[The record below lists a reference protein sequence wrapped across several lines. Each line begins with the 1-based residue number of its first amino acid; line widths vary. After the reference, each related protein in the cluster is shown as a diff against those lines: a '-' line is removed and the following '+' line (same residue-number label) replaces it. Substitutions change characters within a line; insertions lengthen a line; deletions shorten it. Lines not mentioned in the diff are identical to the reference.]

1 MLCNI
6 VMNNLTISLVVLHK
20 TRDPKKFNKF
30 PFSLRVETFYNE
42 ILCCTAFLSFH
53 KNLFSKDYS

>member
-20 TRDPKKFNKF
+20 TCDPKKFKQISVQFASGN
-30 PFSLRVETFYNE
+30 
-42 ILCCTAFLSFH
+42 FLQ
-53 KNLFSKDYS
+53 